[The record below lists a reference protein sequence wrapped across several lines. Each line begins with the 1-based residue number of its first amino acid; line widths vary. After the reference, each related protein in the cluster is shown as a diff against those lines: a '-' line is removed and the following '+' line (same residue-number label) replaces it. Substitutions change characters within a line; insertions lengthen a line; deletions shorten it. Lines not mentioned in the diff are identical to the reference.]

1 MVAMTE
7 VAQNVFSFEG
17 TAVNWIIL
25 RDGRDLT
32 LIDGGWP
39 GDAPAVEESIR
50 SLGCRPQDVQAVL
63 LTHAHVDHMGAV
75 KDLHRRFGIPVY
87 TGDVEVRHARREFL
101 EQATVAD
108 VQKAPQELLLPW
120 MERVLRVGAL
130 DDPTIPDATPIP
142 PGPLDLP
149 GGPVAL
155 PAPGHTTGHLAFH
168 LPGPGA
174 LVTGDALVTGHA
186 LSPIDGPQLI
196 PWFFTHSEP
205 EAHATLA
212 AFETLDVDVILPG
225 HGEPANLPITE
236 AVAIARRNAARA
248 AAERGLS

>member
-1 MVAMTE
+1 MIE
-7 VAQNVFSFEG
+7 VAENVFCCEG

-50 SLGCRPQDVQAVL
+50 SLGCRPEDVQAML
-63 LTHAHVDHMGAV
+63 LTHAHVDHMGAL
-75 KDLHRRFGIPVY
+75 KDLHRRYGIPVY
-87 TGDVEVRHARREFL
+87 TGEVEVRHARREFL
-101 EQATVAD
+101 EQATVED

-120 MERVLRVGAL
+120 LERVLNVGAL

-149 GGPVAL
+149 GAPVAV

-168 LPGPGA
+168 LPGSAA

-196 PWFFTHSEP
+196 PWFFTHE
-205 EAHATLA
+205 EEQAHATLA
-212 AFETLDVDVILPG
+212 VFEALDVDLILPG
-225 HGEPANLPITE
+225 HGRPANLAIAE
-236 AVAIARRNAARA
+236 AVAIARRNAAQA
-248 AAERGLS
+248 AAERGLD